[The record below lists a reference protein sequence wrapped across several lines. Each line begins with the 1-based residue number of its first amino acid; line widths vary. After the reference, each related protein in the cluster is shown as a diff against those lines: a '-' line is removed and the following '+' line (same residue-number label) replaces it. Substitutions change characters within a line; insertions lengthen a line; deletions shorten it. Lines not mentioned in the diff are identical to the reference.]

1 MRKNHARDVAD
12 QARKIGYLDS
22 SGLIGGVLH
31 ALTYGIAKL
40 AILHPRIYNDLHRR
54 PSTPQLQN
62 ISSPL
67 SALKSS
73 LDGEQLS
80 VLRYVR
86 RRALSGRPS
95 TYLVGGP
102 VRDVLLGRPVAD
114 MDFVVEGDAPQ
125 LARDMAAELG
135 GQVVVHARFG
145 TASVALEGMRV
156 DVVTARSE
164 TYTRPAAL
172 PEVTAGSIAND
183 LHRRDFSINALAL
196 PLNDSRPQV
205 LDLHGGIEDMSSGLI
220 RSLHP
225 NSFVDDPTR
234 IFRAVRYQGRL
245 GFCME
250 QETLAQLQS
259 AVAQG
264 HIASLTPDRVR
275 HELERILQED
285 QPSRHLQQLSALE
298 VLAAIHPSLAA
309 PQVEAHLAAVA
320 APDSGREDRPD
331 PLVYLSALA
340 YSLSTAQ
347 AESVIYRLNMPAQWA
362 QVVRD
367 TVQVRALE
375 STLAGP
381 SLAPADLAR
390 LLDGFSAEALWAV
403 SRLADSPTAIQR
415 VGDYLNKLR
424 GAAPA
429 LDGSDLLAMGVP
441 QGPLVGR
448 LLREL
453 RDAKLDGRVSTKRQE
468 RRLVQAALT
477 REGSPTGHG

>member
-1 MRKNHARDVAD
+1 M
-12 QARKIGYLDS
+12 
-22 SGLIGGVLH
+22 
-31 ALTYGIAKL
+31 AKL
-40 AILHPRIYNDLHRR
+40 AILQPTTYNSRHRR
-54 PSTPQLQN
+54 PSTPQLQH

-73 LDGEQLS
+73 LYGEQLS

-86 RRALSGRPS
+86 RRALSGPPS
-95 TYLVGGP
+95 IYLVGGP
-102 VRDVLLGRPVAD
+102 VRDVFLGRPVAD
-114 MDFVVEGDAPQ
+114 LDFVVEDDGPQ
-125 LARDMAAELG
+125 LAGEMAAELG
-135 GQVVVHARFG
+135 GRVVVHARFG

-156 DVVTARSE
+156 DVVTARRE

-172 PEVTAGSIAND
+172 PDVTAGSIADD

-196 PLNDSRPQV
+196 PLADSRPQV
-205 LDLHGGIEDMSSGLI
+205 LDLHGGFEDINRGLI
-220 RSLHP
+220 RSLKA

-234 IFRAVRYQGRL
+234 IFRAVRYQQRL
-245 GFCME
+245 GFSIE
-250 QETLAQLQS
+250 EETLGQLQS

-275 HELERILQED
+275 HELERMLQED
-285 QPSRHLQQLSALE
+285 QPSLPLQQLAALG
-298 VLAAIHPSLAA
+298 VLAAIHPSLAG
-309 PQVEAHLAAVA
+309 PQTEAYLAAVA
-320 APDSGREDRPD
+320 APGPGPGKDHLPG

-347 AESVIYRLNMPAQWA
+347 AEAVIHRLSMPAHWA

-367 TVQVRALE
+367 TVHVRGLQ
-375 STLAGP
+375 STLAEP
-381 SLAPADLAR
+381 SLAPAALAR

-403 SRLADSPTAIQR
+403 SRLADSPAAAQR
-415 VGDYLNKLR
+415 LSGYLNELR
-424 GAAPA
+424 GATPA

-453 RDAKLDGRVSTKRQE
+453 RDAKLDGRVSTKLQE
-468 RRLVQAALT
+468 RRLVQSALT
-477 REGSPTGHG
+477 REGSPNGHG

>member
-1 MRKNHARDVAD
+1 M
-12 QARKIGYLDS
+12 
-22 SGLIGGVLH
+22 
-31 ALTYGIAKL
+31 AKL
-40 AILHPRIYNDLHRR
+40 AILQPTTYNSRHRR
-54 PSTPQLQN
+54 PSTPQLQH

-73 LDGEQLS
+73 LDGEQMS
-80 VLRYVR
+80 VLRHVR
-86 RRALSGRPS
+86 RRALSGPPS
-95 TYLVGGP
+95 IFLVGGP
-102 VRDVLLGRPVAD
+102 VRDVFLGRPVAD
-114 MDFVVEGDAPQ
+114 LDFVVEGDAPQ
-125 LARDMAAELG
+125 LAREMAAELG
-135 GQVVVHARFG
+135 GRVVVHARFG

-156 DVVTARSE
+156 DVVTARRE

-172 PEVTAGSIAND
+172 PDVTAGSIADD

-196 PLNDSRPQV
+196 PLADSRPQV
-205 LDLHGGIEDMSSGLI
+205 LDLHRGVEDMSSGLI
-220 RSLHP
+220 RSLKA

-234 IFRAVRYQGRL
+234 IFRAVRYQQRL
-245 GFCME
+245 GFSIE
-250 QETLAQLQS
+250 EATLGQLQS

-275 HELERILQED
+275 HELERMLQED
-285 QPSRHLQQLSALE
+285 QLSQPLQRLAALG
-298 VLAAIHPSLAA
+298 VLAAIHPSLAG

-320 APDSGREDRPD
+320 APDSGQEDRPD

-340 YSLSTAQ
+340 YSLSTGQGEA
-347 AESVIYRLNMPAQWA
+347 VIHRLNMPAHWA

-367 TVQVRALE
+367 TVHVRGLE

-381 SLAPADLAR
+381 SLAPAAVAR

-403 SRLADSPTAIQR
+403 SRLADSPAAAQR
-415 VGDYLNKLR
+415 LTGYLNELR

-453 RDAKLDGRVSTKRQE
+453 RDAKLDGRVSTKLQE
-468 RRLVQAALT
+468 RRLVQSALT
-477 REGSPTGHG
+477 REGSPNGHG